1 MQLEGCFTSKLQMAS
16 GLSLYLFYSISQQ
29 QQQHG
34 QSLMQ
39 LQTFK
44 AERAVTLEMS
54 ITHLADKGKGL
65 PPHPLGTVAESNSEL
80 VDEVQAKVISPAS
93 IKLLQDL
100 HHLRTRELTSESLR
114 KKIHTFFFLCS
125 SSKRKRQSIFSTIM
139 NLSLLH
145 KQELGGTG
153 FPSVNLSTV
162 LCPWR

>member
-1 MQLEGCFTSKLQMAS
+1 
-16 GLSLYLFYSISQQ
+16 
-29 QQQHG
+29 
-34 QSLMQ
+34 MQ

-44 AERAVTLEMS
+44 AERTGTLEMS

-100 HHLRTRELTSESLR
+100 HHLRTQELTSELLR
-114 KKIHTFFFLCS
+114 KKKKLTFFSLCS
-125 SSKRKRQSIFSTIM
+125 ASKRKSQSIFSMIM

>member
-29 QQQHG
+29 QQQQHG

-54 ITHLADKGKGL
+54 VTHLADKGKGL

-93 IKLLQDL
+93 IKFLQDL
-100 HHLRTRELTSESLR
+100 HHLRTQELTSESLR
-114 KKIHTFFFLCS
+114 KKIHNF
-125 SSKRKRQSIFSTIM
+125 
-139 NLSLLH
+139 
-145 KQELGGTG
+145 
-153 FPSVNLSTV
+153 FPSAVHLKGKANLY
-162 LCPWR
+162 LA

>member
-1 MQLEGCFTSKLQMAS
+1 MYMQLEGCFTLQLQMAS
-16 GLSLYLFYSISQQ
+16 GLLLYLFYSISQQQ

-44 AERAVTLEMS
+44 AERTVTLEMS

-100 HHLRTRELTSESLR
+100 HHLRTQELTSESLQF
-114 KKIHTFFFLCS
+114 I
-125 SSKRKRQSIFSTIM
+125 
-139 NLSLLH
+139 
-145 KQELGGTG
+145 
-153 FPSVNLSTV
+153 
-162 LCPWR
+162 

>member
-16 GLSLYLFYSISQQ
+16 GLSLYLFYSISQQQQQ

-100 HHLRTRELTSESLR
+100 HHLRTQELTSESLR
-114 KKIHTFFFLCS
+114 KKNTYIFLPL
-125 SSKRKRQSIFSTIM
+125 QFI
-139 NLSLLH
+139 
-145 KQELGGTG
+145 
-153 FPSVNLSTV
+153 
-162 LCPWR
+162 

>member
-1 MQLEGCFTSKLQMAS
+1 MTGCQLQHFVYMQLEGCFTSKLQMAS

-44 AERAVTLEMS
+44 AERTVTLEMS

-80 VDEVQAKVISPAS
+80 VDEVQAKVISPTS

-100 HHLRTRELTSESLR
+100 HHLRTQELTSESLR
-114 KKIHTFFFLCS
+114 KKNTYIFFASAVHL
-125 SSKRKRQSIFSTIM
+125 KGNA
-139 NLSLLH
+139 NLYLA
-145 KQELGGTG
+145 
-153 FPSVNLSTV
+153 
-162 LCPWR
+162 

>member
-1 MQLEGCFTSKLQMAS
+1 MAS

-29 QQQHG
+29 QHG

-39 LQTFK
+39 IQTFK
-44 AERAVTLEMS
+44 AKRAVTLEMS

-100 HHLRTRELTSESLR
+100 HHLRTQELTSESLR
-114 KKIHTFFFLCS
+114 KKNTYIFFPLQF
-125 SSKRKRQSIFSTIM
+125 I
-139 NLSLLH
+139 
-145 KQELGGTG
+145 
-153 FPSVNLSTV
+153 
-162 LCPWR
+162 

>member
-29 QQQHG
+29 QHG

-39 LQTFK
+39 IQTFK
-44 AERAVTLEMS
+44 AKRAVTLEMS

-100 HHLRTRELTSESLR
+100 HHLRTQELTSESLR
-114 KKIHTFFFLCS
+114 KKNTYIFFPLQF
-125 SSKRKRQSIFSTIM
+125 I
-139 NLSLLH
+139 
-145 KQELGGTG
+145 
-153 FPSVNLSTV
+153 
-162 LCPWR
+162 

>member
-1 MQLEGCFTSKLQMAS
+1 MTGCQLQHFVYMQLEGCFTSKLQMAS
-16 GLSLYLFYSISQQ
+16 CLSLYLFYSISQQ

-44 AERAVTLEMS
+44 AERTVTLEMS

-100 HHLRTRELTSESLR
+100 HHLRTQELTSESLR
-114 KKIHTFFFLCS
+114 KKNTYIFFPLRF
-125 SSKRKRQSIFSTIM
+125 I
-139 NLSLLH
+139 
-145 KQELGGTG
+145 
-153 FPSVNLSTV
+153 
-162 LCPWR
+162 

>member
-1 MQLEGCFTSKLQMAS
+1 
-16 GLSLYLFYSISQQ
+16 
-29 QQQHG
+29 
-34 QSLMQ
+34 MQ

-44 AERAVTLEMS
+44 AERTGTLEMS

-100 HHLRTRELTSESLR
+100 HHLRTQELTSESLR
-114 KKIHTFFFLCS
+114 KKKKKSTFFSLCS
-125 SSKRKRQSIFSTIM
+125 ASKRKSQSIFSMIM

>member
-1 MQLEGCFTSKLQMAS
+1 
-16 GLSLYLFYSISQQ
+16 
-29 QQQHG
+29 
-34 QSLMQ
+34 
-39 LQTFK
+39 
-44 AERAVTLEMS
+44 MS

-100 HHLRTRELTSESLR
+100 HHLRTQELTSELLR
-114 KKIHTFFFLCS
+114 KKKNLHFFSLCS
-125 SSKRKRQSIFSTIM
+125 ASKRKSQSIFSMIM